1 MRLRVLFLVCMAVF
15 AAIIGL
21 LGAQSLMHA
30 VMQYRAAGEIERSV
44 EASRRLLAIVEK
56 FAIERVAMGDMVLDA
71 EPAGPAATARAAQAR
86 TVTDDVIGMARSY
99 LAALGSAGG
108 ARQMAVVHQAA
119 AAIGPWREKV
129 LRAVVLPRAARDP
142 ALFAA
147 YLGSFAQPSAA
158 IEGAIDLG
166 DLSAIQQDGLM
177 MDLIELARRAW
188 RVRVLASTRN
198 GPLIATMNSGAA
210 PGPALFETMSSAGAK
225 LDENWAMIASLA
237 TRLDMLPDIGIS
249 VTSSRQSFAEADKT
263 YFAIVDAARK
273 HEPYPIGPKEFGAIS
288 SKGGLAAMAIR
299 DAALSAALD
308 RTKANGAR
316 ALWGVLVT
324 IAVVGAATLAIV
336 GVLLVLTRRIV
347 SPLMA
352 MTETID
358 RLSRSELDVIVPA
371 RDRPDEMGQMARAV
385 EALRAG
391 AVQAAQAAAEQQ
403 RERQAKEQ
411 RASRLED
418 LVRGLETRVGA
429 LAGAVASRSVEL
441 QSTAESMSSTAAQTG
456 EQAGTMALAADDA
469 DGGVQV
475 LAAASQQLAA
485 SVDEIRRQVAHSA
498 AMAQRAAEDTR
509 RTDQTVRALSEGA
522 QTIGQVIDLIAGIAG
537 QTNLLA
543 LNATIEAARAG
554 DAGKGFAVVASE
566 VKNLAQ
572 QTATATARI
581 GDQIGHIQTAT
592 RDAVGAIE
600 GIATVIEEVSTIAT
614 LIAAA
619 VEQQGAATAEIARSV
634 GHTSGAVRGVSDMI
648 VLVSGSANDT
658 GTAAAQVLNAAND
671 LSRQADQLSQEVD
684 SFVAEVRAA

>member
-21 LGAQSLMHA
+21 LGAQSLLHA
-30 VMQYRAAGEIERSV
+30 FMQYRAAGEIERSV
-44 EASRRLLAIVEK
+44 EASRQLLAIAEK
-56 FAIERVAMGDMVLDA
+56 FAIERVAMGDMLLDA
-71 EPAGPAATARAAQAR
+71 EPAGPAAIARAAQAR
-86 TVTDDVIGMARSY
+86 AITDDAINAARSY
-99 LAALGSAGG
+99 LITLGPVGG
-108 ARQMAVVHQAA
+108 ARQAGVVGGVGAV
-119 AAIGPWREKV
+119 IGPWREKV
-129 LRAVVLPRAARDP
+129 LRAAALPRAARDP

-147 YLGSFAQPSAA
+147 YIGSFAQPSSA

-166 DLSAIQQDGLM
+166 DLTALQQDGLM

-210 PGPALFETMSSAGAK
+210 PGPALFEAMSGAGAK

-237 TRLDMLPDIGIS
+237 TRLQTLPDIGRS
-249 VTSSRQSFAEADKT
+249 VSASRQSFEAADKT
-263 YFAIVDAARK
+263 YLAIVEAARK
-273 HEPYPIGPKEFGAIS
+273 HDPYPIGPKEFGAIS
-288 SKGGLAAMAIR
+288 SKGGLAAIAIR

-308 RTKANGAR
+308 RTQANGAR
-316 ALWGVLVT
+316 AWWLVGVT
-324 IAVVGAATLAIV
+324 TAVVGAATLAIF
-336 GVLLVLTRRIV
+336 GVLIVLTRRIV

-352 MTETID
+352 MTEAIS
-358 RLSRSELDVIVPA
+358 RLSRSELDVVIPV
-371 RDRPDEMGQMARAV
+371 RERPDEMGQMARAV
-385 EALRAG
+385 EALREG
-391 AVQAAQAAAEQQ
+391 AVQAARAAAEQQ
-403 RERQAKEQ
+403 QERQAKEQ
-411 RASRLED
+411 RATRLEH

-456 EQAGTMALAADDA
+456 EQTGTMAMAAGDA

-485 SVDEIRRQVAHSA
+485 SVDEIRRQVAQSA
-498 AMAQRAAEDTR
+498 AMAQRAAEDAR
-509 RTDQTVRALSEGA
+509 RTDHTVRALSDGA
-522 QTIGQVIDLIAGIAG
+522 QTIGQVIDLISGIAG

-554 DAGKGFAVVASE
+554 NAGKGFAVVASE

-572 QTATATARI
+572 QTAAATGRI
-581 GDQIGHIQTAT
+581 GDQISQIQTAT
-592 RDAVGAIE
+592 RDAVTAIE
-600 GIATVIEEVSTIAT
+600 EIGTVIEEVSIIAT

-634 GHTSGAVRGVSDMI
+634 GHTSGAVRGVSEMI
-648 VLVSGSANDT
+648 ELVNGSANNT
-658 GTAAAQVLNAAND
+658 GKAAAQVLTAAND

-684 SFVAEVRAA
+684 TFVAEVRAA